1 MRSEEKVIGSG
12 SALGP
17 LDWPDGT
24 VHAEGLQPKRVFA
37 FGNHG
42 QRDGSSTRSCMEMFG
57 FEPGAE
63 ARIVN
68 LGLVLPEIGREAALN
83 PQMIQL

>member
-1 MRSEEKVIGSG
+1 
-12 SALGP
+12 
-17 LDWPDGT
+17 
-24 VHAEGLQPKRVFA
+24 
-37 FGNHG
+37 
-42 QRDGSSTRSCMEMFG
+42 MEMFG